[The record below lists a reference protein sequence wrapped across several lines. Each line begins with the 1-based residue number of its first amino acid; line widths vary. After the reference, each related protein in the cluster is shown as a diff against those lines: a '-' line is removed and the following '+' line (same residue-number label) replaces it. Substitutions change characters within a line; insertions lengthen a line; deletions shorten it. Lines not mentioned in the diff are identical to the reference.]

1 MGGVLGEVTLP
12 GTRRSVGVA
21 RGFVRELA
29 AGFEDLDD
37 LVTVVSE
44 MVANAVTHTASGRRD
59 GHVRVVLAE
68 AAGRYRL
75 EVADDGADGAL
86 PRVRE
91 EAGAETGRGLR
102 IVAVLAERWGFR
114 MDGTRTVV
122 WAEFPVR
129 SGEAPAPAGEGRGRG
144 PVSGPG

>member
-29 AGFEDLDD
+29 DGYEALDD
-37 LVTVVSE
+37 LVTVASE
-44 MVANAVTHTASGRRD
+44 MVANAVAHTASGRR
-59 GHVRVVLAE
+59 GGRVRVVLA
-68 AAGRYRL
+68 AMPGRYRL
-75 EVADDGADGAL
+75 EVADDGADGEL
-86 PRVRE
+86 PQVRA
-91 EAGAETGRGLR
+91 EAGAESGRGLR
-102 IVAVLAERWGFR
+102 IVAGLAERWGFR
-114 MDGTRTVV
+114 TDGPRTVV

-129 SGEAPAPAGEGRGRG
+129 DGEHPAPAGEGRGRG